1 MTMKALILFFLLMV
15 FWAMSGVSQPSK
27 WSIKSTEKSEIEQYT
42 RSLHFLDHH
51 LLKAGITTDK
61 PTDFENLDEQ
71 ARRDLLTEMRMVIV
85 KEEKFWRF
93 GKENPD
99 MLVGSEAEVWRM
111 INHEI
116 VSNKKHSDPVAF
128 LLQRVKFDS
137 ILKEDEKMRLS
148 TRLRLSRELGEQ
160 SNVGIAPSPSQTP
173 TSNATYNLP
182 QHLKSPGSAVSSR
195 TPTDPTQGTP
205 APSGFPI
212 VPVAI
217 VGAVIVGIAIYVLF
231 RKST

>member
-1 MTMKALILFFLLMV
+1 MTMKALIFFFFLMV

-27 WSIKSTEKSEIEQYT
+27 WSIESTEKSEIEQYT
-42 RSLHFLDHH
+42 RSLHFLHHH
-51 LLKAGITTDK
+51 LQKAGITTDK
-61 PTDFENLDEQ
+61 PTDFENLDDQ
-71 ARRDLLTEMRMVIV
+71 ARRDLLTEMRMLKV

-111 INHEI
+111 VDREI
-116 VSNKKHSDPVAF
+116 ASNKMNSDTVAF

-137 ILKEDEKMRLS
+137 ILKEDEKIRLS

-160 SNVGIAPSPSQTP
+160 SNVGFAPSPSQTP
-173 TSNATYNLP
+173 TSNANSNLP
-182 QHLKSPGSAVSSR
+182 RHPKSPGSAVSSR
-195 TPTDPTQGTP
+195 APTDPTQVTP

-217 VGAVIVGIAIYVLF
+217 IAAVIVGLVLYLLR